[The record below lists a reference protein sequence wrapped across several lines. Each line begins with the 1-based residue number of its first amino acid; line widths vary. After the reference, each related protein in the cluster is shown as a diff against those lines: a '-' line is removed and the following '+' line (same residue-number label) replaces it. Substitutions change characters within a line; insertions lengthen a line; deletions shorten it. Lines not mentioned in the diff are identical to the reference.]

1 MSVVLAAF
9 ARVLQK
15 NTVPANSNVDAN
27 ELGACLRDV
36 SALLRVAARIP
47 CELDMGTVN
56 GFAPRDEK
64 ARAKQQL
71 RVKERRVRADVMDI
85 MGTEAPTLE
94 DVLKAVSE
102 MEVEA
107 LRELAKALGVA
118 TKTRVKKKRRSI
130 KEVFVKKKKM
140 ITSIKKNLRVG

>member
-1 MSVVLAAF
+1 MVLAAF
-9 ARVLQK
+9 ARVLQED
-15 NTVPANSNVDAN
+15 TVPAEPNVDVRK
-27 ELGACLRDV
+27 LGAYLRDV

-94 DVLKAVSE
+94 DILKAVSE

-107 LRELAKALGVA
+107 LRELAKALKVP
-118 TKTRVKKKRRSI
+118 TKTQVKKRS
-130 KEVFVKKKKM
+130 
-140 ITSIKKNLRVG
+140 R

>member
-1 MSVVLAAF
+1 
-9 ARVLQK
+9 
-15 NTVPANSNVDAN
+15 
-27 ELGACLRDV
+27 
-36 SALLRVAARIP
+36 
-47 CELDMGTVN
+47 MGTVN

-94 DVLKAVSE
+94 DILKAVSE

-107 LRELAKALGVA
+107 LRELAKALKVP
-118 TKTRVKKKRRSI
+118 TKTQVKKKRRSM
-130 KEVFVKKKKM
+130 KEVFVKKKM
-140 ITSIKKNLRVG
+140 ITSIKMKLRVG